1 MAVVLPWIETY
12 EGLAVGRFTRA
23 CRIENQRNVGMY
35 NAREGVA
42 PITAQTN
49 LEQVWFTGKRVGS
62 KVENVKDGERLPMI
76 AGGLNIRQR
85 ADDVLRRTSP
95 SKGLGVGSGRYG
107 RRVKKRRYG
116 NRENG
121 GPYPARGIRHGR

>member
-23 CRIENQRNVGMY
+23 CGIENQRNIGMY

-49 LEQVWFTGKRVGS
+49 LEQIWFTRKCVGP
-62 KVENVKDGERLPMI
+62 KVENVNDGERLATL
-76 AGGLNIRQR
+76 AGSLNIRQR
-85 ADDVLRRTSP
+85 ANDVLR
-95 SKGLGVGSGRYG
+95 
-107 RRVKKRRYG
+107 
-116 NRENG
+116 
-121 GPYPARGIRHGR
+121 

>member
-23 CRIENQRNVGMY
+23 CGIENQRNIGMY

-49 LEQVWFTGKRVGS
+49 LEQIRFTRKRIGP
-62 KVENVKDGERLPMI
+62 KVENVNDGERLATL
-76 AGGLNIRQR
+76 AGSLNIRQR
-85 ADDVLRRTSP
+85 ANDVLR
-95 SKGLGVGSGRYG
+95 
-107 RRVKKRRYG
+107 
-116 NRENG
+116 
-121 GPYPARGIRHGR
+121 